1 MKIVFMGTPDF
12 ASESLKALLSCPKHQ
27 VIGVISQPDRPVGR
41 HQVLQPT
48 ATKQVAQEAGIPVWQ
63 PERIKAEENLE
74 LLASLSPDVIVVAA
88 YGQILPK
95 SILELPKYGCV
106 NVHGSLLPAY
116 RGAAP
121 IQRALLEGNQ
131 TTGITTMQMDV
142 GMDTGDILLQREI
155 PITKE
160 DTSGSLF
167 EKLAALGGELLLET
181 LDELEK
187 GNITPKKQD
196 ESLAT
201 YAPMLKKEE
210 GLLDFSRTAKELDC
224 QIRAM
229 DPWPGAYTFL
239 SGKRIKILEAV
250 LSDETG
256 ETGLLLPQKEAV
268 VCCKEGALRILKLQP
283 EGKKPQTGEEFMRGL
298 RSDGP
303 VFFGN

>member
-27 VIGVISQPDRPVGR
+27 VVGVISQPDRPVGR

>member
-41 HQVLQPT
+41 HQILQPT
-48 ATKQVAQEAGIPVWQ
+48 ATKQVALEAGIPVWQ

>member
-27 VIGVISQPDRPVGR
+27 VVGVISQPARPVGR

>member
-41 HQVLQPT
+41 HQILQPT
-48 ATKQVAQEAGIPVWQ
+48 ATKQVALEAGIPVWQ

-283 EGKKPQTGEEFMRGL
+283 EG
-298 RSDGP
+298 
-303 VFFGN
+303 

>member
-27 VIGVISQPDRPVGR
+27 VVGVISQPDRPVGR

-256 ETGLLLPQKEAV
+256 EPGLLLPQKEAV

>member
-27 VIGVISQPDRPVGR
+27 VVGVISQPDRPVGR

-48 ATKQVAQEAGIPVWQ
+48 ATKQVAREAGIPVWQ

>member
-27 VIGVISQPDRPVGR
+27 VVGVISQPDRPVGR

-256 ETGLLLPQKEAV
+256 EAGLLLPQKEAV

>member
-41 HQVLQPT
+41 HQILQPT
-48 ATKQVAQEAGIPVWQ
+48 ATKQVALEAGIPVWQ

-187 GNITPKKQD
+187 GNITPKKQE

-250 LSDETG
+250 LCDEKG
-256 ETGLLLPQKEAV
+256 EAGLLLPKKEAV
-268 VCCKEGALRILKLQP
+268 VCCKEGALCILKLQP